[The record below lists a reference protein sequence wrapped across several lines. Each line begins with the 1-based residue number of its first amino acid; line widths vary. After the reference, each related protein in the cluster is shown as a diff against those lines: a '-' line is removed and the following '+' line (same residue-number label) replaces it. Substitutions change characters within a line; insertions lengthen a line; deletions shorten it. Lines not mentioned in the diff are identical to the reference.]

1 MTDRHVPVPP
11 DSSSGDALETQPDNL
26 RDFDPADPAN
36 PPAAK
41 PKVRPASRLQLEEA
55 DSRGMHTIWGLTPE
69 MIHRRYW
76 ASLGIAIIRVGERT
90 KIDPKAELYLLL
102 DPHTMPLFPLEEAMK
117 VLKWVEPTLL
127 TLRLQERRND
137 GYRES
142 VVLDPSASG
151 GERFRRFERIY
162 DGADMHMARA
172 ALTPDREI
180 ANMWRGAKNP
190 LDAWSRVRKYI
201 MPDDR
206 ATLSIDAR
214 VYDRVD
220 DREVALMIRDLVMH
234 WRRPDATIKRAMKCD
249 HAEAL
254 GVESSANGSRLGR
267 LFDRTQPHAEVWH
280 DPTAQLQNVQFLDRV
295 WVGAGRTFEAGT
307 TVVGPRVVWDDPAKR
322 PSHDEV
328 GQIDWDDI
336 APLPLA
342 ASPRR
347 KVRLSAEDRK
357 AIHNGTTASKRA
369 NGSMTAGPQERQTV
383 PDTIVYSKPG
393 ALAEAGK
400 RAFDLAFSTAAL
412 GMTAPLWP
420 VILFMIWKEDGRPFF
435 FGHTRQTLGHRNF
448 TCWKFRSMSNNADAI
463 TAELRAKGGNHV
475 DGPQF
480 HIDPDEDP
488 RITRIGKF
496 LRKTNLD
503 ELPQFWNVIRGDMSV
518 VGPRPS
524 PDNENQFNPVWREA
538 RLSVRPGIT
547 GLWQLR
553 RTRDP
558 DEDFREW
565 VKWDLQYVQTRSFW
579 GDISIIFK
587 TAAMIFRKIARS

>member
-1 MTDRHVPVPP
+1 
-11 DSSSGDALETQPDNL
+11 
-26 RDFDPADPAN
+26 
-36 PPAAK
+36 
-41 PKVRPASRLQLEEA
+41 
-55 DSRGMHTIWGLTPE
+55 MHTIWGLTPE
-69 MIHRRYW
+69 MVHRHYW
-76 ASLGIAIIRVGERT
+76 ASFGVSIVRVDDRT

-102 DPHTMPLFPLEEAMK
+102 DPHTLPLFPLAEPMRI
-117 VLKWVEPTLL
+117 LKWVEPTLL
-127 TLRLQERRND
+127 TLRLAERRND

-142 VVLDPSASG
+142 VVLDPDVPS
-151 GERFRRFERIY
+151 GERFQRFERIY

-180 ANMWRGAKNP
+180 ANMWRQARNP
-190 LDAWSRVRKYI
+190 LDAWERVRQFI

-214 VYDRVD
+214 RVYDKAD
-220 DREVALMIRDLVMH
+220 DREVALMLRDLITH
-234 WRRPDATIKRAMKCD
+234 WKRPDATIRRATKCD
-249 HAEAL
+249 DDAAL
-254 GVESSANGSRLGR
+254 GVEPDGAPGGLRGLLGVGSK
-267 LFDRTQPHAEVWH
+267 PHAEVWH
-280 DPTAQLQNVQFLDRV
+280 DPTAEMKNVRFLDRV
-295 WVGAGRTFEAGT
+295 WVGAGRTFEPGT
-307 TVVGPRVVWDDPAKR
+307 VVVGPRVVWDDPAKR

-336 APLPLA
+336 APLPHA
-342 ASPRR
+342 DTEPKRNGRFGVTVRDRR
-347 KVRLSAEDRK
+347 SVNNKNGTATALSA
-357 AIHNGTTASKRA
+357 
-369 NGSMTAGPQERQTV
+369 GPRERQTT
-383 PDTIVYSKPG
+383 PDTIIASQPG
-393 ALAEAGK
+393 PFAEWGK
-400 RAFDLAFSTAAL
+400 RVFDLLFSLTAL
-412 GMTAPLWP
+412 TMTAPLWP
-420 VILFMIWKEDGRPFF
+420 IILFLIWREDGRPFF
-435 FGHTRQTLGHRNF
+435 FGHTRQTINQRNF
-448 TCWKFRSMSNNADAI
+448 RCWKFRSMYNNADEI
-463 TAELRAKGGNHV
+463 TKRLRAEGGNKV

-524 PDNENQFNPVWREA
+524 PDSENQFNAGWREA

-565 VKWDLQYVQTRSFW
+565 VKFDLQYVQERSFW
-579 GDISIIFK
+579 GDISIILK
-587 TAAMIFRKIARS
+587 TAAMIFRKVARS